1 MLLRNVSPVYFALEA
16 TGRCTPQKQDKNKK
30 GKYTEHENRASSIRK
45 GQRKFLD
52 ESEGGP
58 RTTGLKSN

>member
-1 MLLRNVSPVYFALEA
+1 MYLALEA
-16 TGRCTPQKQDKNKK
+16 TGRCTPQKQGKNKK
-30 GKYTEHENRASSIRK
+30 EKSTEHENRASSIRK

>member
-1 MLLRNVSPVYFALEA
+1 MYLALEA
-16 TGRCTPQKQDKNKK
+16 IGRCTPQKLGKNKK
-30 GKYTEHENRASSIRK
+30 EKYMEHENRASSIRK

-58 RTTGLKSN
+58 RTTGLKGH

>member
-1 MLLRNVSPVYFALEA
+1 MHLALEA
-16 TGRCTPQKQDKNKK
+16 TGRYTPQKQGKNKK
-30 GKYTEHENRASSIRK
+30 EKYMEHENRASSIRK

-58 RTTGLKSN
+58 RAIGLKSN

>member
-1 MLLRNVSPVYFALEA
+1 MYLALEA
-16 TGRCTPQKQDKNKK
+16 TGRCTPQKQGKK
-30 GKYTEHENRASSIRK
+30 KKEKSMEHENRASSIRK

-52 ESEGGP
+52 EREGGP

>member
-1 MLLRNVSPVYFALEA
+1 MCLALEA
-16 TGRCTPQKQDKNKK
+16 TGRCTPQKQGKNKK
-30 GKYTEHENRASSIRK
+30 EKYMEHENRASSIRK

-58 RTTGLKSN
+58 RTTGLKGH